1 MTAGPHIRAGVLEN
15 YRKTVLELGGNPQ
28 VLLAAA
34 DIAEEALNITGAY
47 VPYANYLRL
56 HEITAR
62 TLDCP
67 EFGLLMAR
75 VGSAETLGMTGF
87 IMLQAD
93 TVEGAWRS
101 LTQFYRAHDTFGS
114 VEFEVQ
120 ADRAMMAYR
129 MPRTDLPGS
138 RQAFDVAAGIS
149 TNIMRQL
156 CGAAWHPLE
165 IALPYS
171 QPSQLEHHAFLQA
184 DKLSFE
190 APCCQMFFHRRWL
203 QHPLAFSNP
212 NLHDLLGQYFSA
224 FQQGQKP
231 RIADQVEEIVRGV
244 LPLGTCALPQVASL
258 LALSPRGLQA
268 RLAAEQTSFQRLL
281 DGVRQEIA
289 VHHLTVGDMQF
300 TQLAMILGY
309 SELSAFTRSFKR
321 WFGVSPRQYLRRRP
335 LPG

>member
-1 MTAGPHIRAGVLEN
+1 MSASPHIRAGVLEN
-15 YRKTVLELGGNPQ
+15 YQQTVLGLGGDPQ
-28 VLLAAA
+28 ALLAAA
-34 DIAEEALNITGAY
+34 DISPEALEISGSY
-47 VPYANYLRL
+47 IPYANYLRL
-56 HEITAR
+56 HEMTAR
-62 TLDCP
+62 TLNCP
-67 EFGLLMAR
+67 QFGLLMAR

-101 LTQFYRAHDTFGS
+101 LAHFYRAHDTFGD
-114 VEFEVQ
+114 VDFGEQEG
-120 ADRAMMAYR
+120 RALMTYR
-129 MPRTDLPGS
+129 LPRVDLPGS

-156 CGAAWHPLE
+156 CGDSWHPVE
-165 IALPYS
+165 IGLPYP
-171 QPSQLEHHAFLQA
+171 QPADLADHEFLRA
-184 DKLSFE
+184 DKLSFD
-190 APCCQMFFHRRWL
+190 APCYQMFFHRRWL

-231 RIADQVEEIVRGV
+231 RIADQVEEIVRGL